1 MASLTTIKAN
11 DIVEGEVKGRRFYG
25 YVQANPAN
33 GKVQVRPLDRNVTF
47 RTLTARQ
54 VKRHW
59 RLTKN
64 TG

>member
-1 MASLTTIKAN
+1 MASLTTIKQD
-11 DIVEGEVKGRRFYG
+11 DIIEADVKGRRFIAH
-25 YVQANPAN
+25 VQAKQH
-33 GKVQVRPLDRNVTF
+33 GKLQVRPLDRGVTF
-47 RTLTARQ
+47 RTVTARQ